1 MNSKKILLA
10 ALIGLSFAP
19 AFAEEA
25 EPAPQPRV
33 VTQQRVE
40 LRGLDGLAGMHFGP
54 RMGMI
59 GKTVKNAPY
68 SAEAVS
74 ERQQNLADGNQIV
87 RKTSSMSYRDSAGR
101 TRQEM
106 RDDKG
111 EMQTVTIHDPVES
124 TTYILS
130 PRTKT
135 ATKITVNKELGKA
148 AAEAARAKI
157 EQLRKEGKLPAE
169 RREITIRQFEGREG
183 EMKVSVNDGT
193 AVRIQAPNLTVSP
206 GTGDMLVRLGPLTG
220 ALGDVKWSKNATTK
234 ELGTRDIEGVRAEGK
249 LRSYEIPA
257 GEVGNRNPIV
267 VSDESWY
274 APELQVTMLTRHS
287 DPRAGDNTYRLTS
300 LKREEPAASLFTVP
314 SDYTIKDA
322 LANVHH
328 LLEKKAP

>member
-10 ALIGLSFAP
+10 ALIGLIFAP

-25 EPAPQPRV
+25 DPAPQPRV
-33 VTQQRVE
+33 ITQQRVE
-40 LRGLDGLAGMHFGP
+40 LRGLDGLAGMHVGP
-54 RMGMI
+54 RVGMMV
-59 GKTVKNAPY
+59 KAVKNAPY

-111 EMQTVTIHDPVES
+111 DVQTVTIHDPVES

-135 ATKITVNKELGKA
+135 ATKVTVNKELGKA

-157 EQLRKEGKLPAE
+157 DQLRKEGKLPAE
-169 RREITIRQFEGREG
+169 RREIIIRQFEGREG
-183 EMKVSVNDGT
+183 EMKVRVGDGT
-193 AVRIQAPNLTVSP
+193 SLRIEAPNMTVSP
-206 GTGDMLVRLGPLTG
+206 GSRDMLVRLGPLTG

-234 ELGTRDIEGVRAEGK
+234 ELGTRDIEGVKAEGK

-257 GEVGNRNPIV
+257 GEVGNRNAIV

-274 APELQVTMLTRHS
+274 SPELQVTLLTKHS
-287 DPRAGDNTYRLTS
+287 DPRAGDNIYRLTS
-300 LKREEPAASLFTVP
+300 LKREEPAPSLFTVP
-314 SDYTIKDA
+314 SDYTVKDA